1 MKQKE
6 IAPYQQNQALK
17 KQFQELGL
25 ARRPWCDAGQSLG
38 WTEDNEA
45 GGMHLRAELRDFVS
59 MNPQSKE
66 VLDAFNRALDEEMK
80 GFGSADPKYN

>member
-25 ARRPWCDAGQSLG
+25 ATAPL
-38 WTEDNEA
+38 
-45 GGMHLRAELRDFVS
+45 V
-59 MNPQSKE
+59 
-66 VLDAFNRALDEEMK
+66 
-80 GFGSADPKYN
+80 

>member
-1 MKQKE
+1 
-6 IAPYQQNQALK
+6 
-17 KQFQELGL
+17 
-25 ARRPWCDAGQSLG
+25 
-38 WTEDNEA
+38 
-45 GGMHLRAELRDFVS
+45 MHLRAELRDFVS